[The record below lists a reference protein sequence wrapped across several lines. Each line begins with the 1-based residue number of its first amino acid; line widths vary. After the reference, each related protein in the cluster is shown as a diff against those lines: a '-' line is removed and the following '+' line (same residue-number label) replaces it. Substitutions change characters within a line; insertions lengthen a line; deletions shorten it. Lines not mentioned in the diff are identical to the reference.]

1 MSKITSGI
9 LGPYSGTIGSVTG
22 YRRNGKNIIQA
33 RKKFTSLAQKEN
45 LVNSQVKSSNIGKNL
60 KILDKGIERIATAY
74 NLENPN
80 TLEYLMKN
88 FPNTYVPERP
98 TSLRWLILNP
108 EFYFPEMQ
116 LVGGWDSSNNR
127 MFIKSDNA
135 ISLVG
140 SQWFTHYQLITYT
153 QSSNALTL
161 GALTPIPKSIQ
172 ILNSIPGINVR
183 TYRFRGW
190 LFTHSG
196 KPNNKF
202 AVIQNIYR
210 IV

>member
-1 MSKITSGI
+1 MSKIKSGI

-60 KILDKGIERIATAY
+60 KILDKGIKRIATAY
-74 NLENPN
+74 NLVNPN

-108 EFYFPEMQ
+108 QFYFPEMD
-116 LVGGWDSSNNR
+116 LVGDWDSSNNR
-127 MFIKSDNA
+127 MNLRSRNA

-140 SQWFTHYQLITYT
+140 SQWFTHYQLLTYT
-153 QSSNALTL
+153 QSNNTLTL
-161 GALTPIPKSIQ
+161 GALTAIPKSLFIP
-172 ILNSIPGINVR
+172 NSIPGIGVK
-183 TYRFRGW
+183 TYRIRGW
-190 LFTHSG
+190 LFTHST

-210 IV
+210 MV